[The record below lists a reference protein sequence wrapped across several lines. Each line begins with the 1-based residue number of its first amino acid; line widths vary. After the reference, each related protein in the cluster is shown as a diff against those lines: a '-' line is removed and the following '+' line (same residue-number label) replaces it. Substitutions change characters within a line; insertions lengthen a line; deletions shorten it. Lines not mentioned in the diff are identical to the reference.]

1 MPDTKIVFNLTG
13 LHCASCVLNVE
24 KRLKRM
30 KGISSASVNLVLN
43 NAVVEYDPAVANFA
57 KMKGAI
63 ESIGFG
69 AAASPDA
76 MEKIQLAEY
85 SKLKSRLIAGALFS
99 AAIMILSFWG
109 HLQAVNIAMFVLALP
124 VIIYSGS
131 VFFKGAVSA
140 FKPPANIADMNT
152 LVAVGAGSAFVYS
165 ALAAFFPGLFS
176 GSGKMAMA
184 YFDTSAVII
193 TLVLLGRLLEAGSR
207 KKALENIRGL
217 ANLQAK
223 KAVIIKNGREQ
234 KIDAGLLSKG
244 NILAV
249 RPGERFAADGIVV
262 YGESSVDESMI
273 SGESL
278 PSEKNPGDKVIGGT
292 VNLNGFL
299 RVKVANAGNSTVLAG
314 IIRLVENAAGS
325 KAPIQNLV
333 DRIANVF
340 VPVVFGLA
348 LITFIVWYFFAGAGT
363 ATLNFMAVLLI
374 ACPCALG
381 LATPIG
387 IIVGVGTAAKKGVL
401 IKNAESLEKC
411 RNVDAVVFD
420 KTATL
425 TEGKLSVTGV
435 ETFGA
440 ISEKEL
446 LRIAVSLEK
455 KSEHPLAEGITREA
469 KKYSIRPAE
478 VRKFLALSGFG
489 IKGII
494 RKEEYTAGKYELVKS
509 LDNAGKAK
517 TLAGKYLKSGK
528 LVVFVAD
535 RRKVLGLIALSDTIK
550 ADSKRVI
557 DELLKLGIKP
567 VLLTGDN
574 KATAKAVAKELGI
587 KDYRAEILPADKLLA
602 VKALQRKY
610 KVVAMVGDGI
620 NDAPALV
627 QADVGIGLSTGTGI
641 AIESADVVLINGDL
655 SKVLELIK
663 LSKRTMRIINQNLFW
678 AFFYNV
684 IGIPI
689 AAGVLIPLNGFSLNP
704 MLASGFM
711 AASSVSVVLNSL
723 RIRKAR

>member
-1 MPDTKIVFNLTG
+1 MNNTKIVFNLTG
-13 LHCASCVLNVE
+13 LHCASCVLSVE

-30 KGISSASVNLVLN
+30 KGISSANVNLALN

-57 KMKGAI
+57 RMKSAI

-69 AAASPDA
+69 ATASPGA
-76 MEKIQLAEY
+76 MEKTQREEY
-85 SKLKSRLIAGALFS
+85 SRLKARLIAGAVLS
-99 AAIMILSFWG
+99 AVIIALSFWG
-109 HLQAVNIAMFVLALP
+109 NIQAVNIAMFAFTLP
-124 VIIYSGS
+124 VLFYSGS
-131 VFFKGAVSA
+131 GFFKGAVSA

-152 LVAVGAGSAFVYS
+152 LVAVGSGSAFIYS
-165 ALAAFFPGLFS
+165 SVAAFFPSVFAGT
-176 GSGKMAMA
+176 GKPAMA

-193 TLVLLGRLLEAGSR
+193 TLVLLGRVLEAGSR
-207 KKALENIRGL
+207 KKALESIRGL
-217 ANLQAK
+217 AGFQVK
-223 KAVIIKNGREQ
+223 KAVIIKNGKERR
-234 KIDAGLLSKG
+234 IDAGLLSKG

-249 RPGERFAADGIVV
+249 RPGERFAADGIVIN
-262 YGESSVDESMI
+262 GESSVDESMI

-278 PSEKNPGDKVIGGT
+278 PVEKNPGGKVIGGT

-299 RVKVANAGNSTVLAG
+299 KVKVTSAGSSTVLAG

-348 LITFIVWYFFAGAGT
+348 LITFIVWYFISGAGP
-363 ATLNFMAVLLI
+363 AALNFMAVLLI

-411 RNVDAVVFD
+411 RNIEAVVFD

-425 TEGKLSVTGV
+425 TEGKLRVSGV
-435 ETFGA
+435 KAFGRLQ
-440 ISEKEL
+440 ENEL
-446 LRIAVSLEK
+446 IRIAASLER
-455 KSEHPLAEGITREA
+455 KSEHPIAEGITLEA
-469 KKYSIRPAE
+469 KKLSLKPANVE
-478 VRKFLALSGFG
+478 KFRVLSGFG
-489 IKGII
+489 VRGVIG
-494 RKEEYTAGKYELVKS
+494 REEYTAGKYEFVRGRV
-509 LDNAGKAK
+509 NAGQAK
-517 TLAGKYLKSGK
+517 LLAEKYQKQGK
-528 LVVFVAD
+528 LAVFIAG
-535 RRKVLGLIALSDTIK
+535 RRKVLGLIALSDTVK

-557 DELLKLGIKP
+557 EELLKLGIKP

-574 KATAKAVAKELGI
+574 KSAAKAVAEELGI

-620 NDAPALV
+620 NDAPALT

-655 SKVLELIK
+655 NKVLELIK
-663 LSKRTMRIINQNLFW
+663 MSKRTMRIIKQNLFW

-704 MLASGFM
+704 MLASAFM
-711 AASSVSVVLNSL
+711 AVSSVSVVINSL
-723 RIRKAR
+723 RIRTR